1 MSSKNGRDSRV
12 SSRSLAPHLALE
24 MSRYSAKSW
33 KDRADEIRDI
43 RDNITGEEP
52 RRILAEIA
60 AEFDR
65 LHDWTLKQSGPFEA
79 AASDRRS
86 GVQSIFGCHAGSQA
100 EKMSTG
106 LAGPSMPRAH
116 RR

>member
-1 MSSKNGRDSRV
+1 MSSKNRRDSCV

-33 KDRADEIRDI
+33 KYWADEIRDI
-43 RDNITGEEP
+43 RDNIKGEEP

-65 LHDWTLKQSGPFEA
+65 LHDWTLKQSGPSKQQQAIDVLVSSPFSA
-79 AASDRRS
+79 ATRNR
-86 GVQSIFGCHAGSQA
+86 
-100 EKMSTG
+100 K
-106 LAGPSMPRAH
+106 PKK
-116 RR
+116 